1 MSAESEE
8 PHCPRCGGALST
20 TVTTPQPGDQLAPD
34 RVECASCGALLERAV
49 QGHADHG
56 WRIAE
61 REGDEQRDSG

>member
-1 MSAESEE
+1 M
-8 PHCPRCGGALST
+8 
-20 TVTTPQPGDQLAPD
+20 VTTPQPGDQLAPD